1 MHIAPG
7 LQIAD
12 KYLVEQPLARGG
24 MGSVWVAR
32 HIALNALVAIKFL
45 DAHYSSLP
53 GLLTRFEREARAA
66 SALDT
71 PHVVQIRD
79 YGVDQ
84 GTPYLVME
92 LLRGE
97 DLGARLKRERRLPLH
112 AIQGILAQMA
122 KALRKAHQAGIVHRD
137 LKPANIFLARVDD
150 EEVVKVLD
158 FGIAKDTGAP
168 VGDATKSGEV
178 FGSPHYMSPEQA
190 RAEKTLDARS
200 DLWSVGV
207 ILYRATTG
215 SLPFPGDAIGEI
227 LSCIFV
233 DAPPRPSTIVPGL
246 PPALD
251 AFFERALAKRKE
263 QRFQTIAELVESF
276 TAIAAVSH
284 DRGSLAIQT
293 ALPAAVRSP
302 AAPAPFAPAPE
313 PSAAG
318 WPAADSPGIPPAR
331 PPYPSVSASVFQ
343 PAPPAARPPLPSS
356 SSFDVGVPASTA
368 ASTVGKTL
376 PLVVAPPGHEA
387 FDTFGTQG
395 GASRTTHTEAA
406 GRGRILPILGV
417 GLAFALALTVTGVFW
432 ALRSGEPGDGGLLA
446 PGASAAPPA
455 DLRAMATEPHPSV
468 TPAPVIAAS
477 SALAASGPSVP
488 APVASAPEPSSA
500 VGGTPA
506 AAASGAAPVK
516 SPASSGPSSRGV
528 TVPVAPVPSR
538 SSASPGAASSSPTK
552 KPDKWGLPD

>member
-71 PHVVQIRD
+71 PHVVQVRD

-112 AIQGILAQMA
+112 AIQGILAQTA
-122 KALRKAHQAGIVHRD
+122 KALRKAHQAGIIHRD

-168 VGDATKSGEV
+168 LGDATKSGEV

-215 SLPFPGDAIGEI
+215 LLPFPGDAIGEI

-276 TAIAAVSH
+276 TAIAAV
-284 DRGSLAIQT
+284 
-293 ALPAAVRSP
+293 PSP
-302 AAPAPFAPAPE
+302 AVPAPFAPAPE
-313 PSAAG
+313 LSGAG
-318 WPAADSPGIPPAR
+318 WPAAGSPSGSPGIPPAR
-331 PPYPSVSASVFQ
+331 PPYPSASASVFQ
-343 PAPPAARPPLPSS
+343 PPSPAARAPLPSS
-356 SSFDVGVPASTA
+356 SSLDVGVPASTA

-417 GLAFALALTVTGVFW
+417 GLAFALALTVTGIFW
-432 ALRSGEPGDGGLLA
+432 ALRSGEPGDGGLVT
-446 PGASAAPPA
+446 PGASAVPPA
-455 DLRAMATEPHPSV
+455 DLPAMATEPHPSV
-468 TPAPVIAAS
+468 TPAPAIAAS

-488 APVASAPEPSSA
+488 APVVSAPEPSSA

-506 AAASGAAPVK
+506 AAVSGAAPVK
-516 SPASSGPSSRGV
+516 SPASSGPNSRGV